1 MHGFSVVLS
10 WLFSAF
16 LFIMF
21 LGTFPHVSAVPLLLC
36 LLLVLPISPLQR
48 LVKEKLFL
56 SGHIKG
62 VACVILFLAAFC
74 LYPDTSVRA
83 ARQEETQD
91 AAAGALANALSVS
104 APSAPTTAAATKAP
118 TTATTAAT
126 TTATTAATTAATTG
140 ATTIATT
147 TATTTA
153 ATKTTTAP
161 VTTAATTAAPAAD
174 PDGQVN
180 TYVLNTNTKKFHKP
194 DCKSVKKMKDKN
206 KGSFTGTRDAVIAQG
221 YDPCGNCH
229 P

>member
-16 LFIMF
+16 LFIIF
-21 LGTFPHVSAVPLLLC
+21 LGIFPHVSAVPLLLC
-36 LLLVLPISPLQR
+36 LLLVLPIFPLQR
-48 LVKEKLFL
+48 VVKEKLFL

-74 LYPDTSVRA
+74 LSPDTSVRA
-83 ARQEETQD
+83 ARQKQMQD
-91 AAAGALANALSVS
+91 AAVGALSNVLSVS
-104 APSAPTTAAATKAP
+104 APSTAAS
-118 TTATTAAT
+118 
-126 TTATTAATTAATTG
+126 
-140 ATTIATT
+140 
-147 TATTTA
+147 
-153 ATKTTTAP
+153 TTTAP
-161 VTTAATTAAPAAD
+161 PKATTTTKATTAVTTAATTKATTKATTAVTTAATTKATTAVTTAATTKATTTAPAAD

-194 DCKSVKKMKDKN
+194 DCKSVKKMKEKN